1 VEGDIPEVESRDN
14 EESKGDPEDSSA
26 AKLSTVQVDGAFR
39 ARARRRSFRPV
50 GFGLGFGLGFVAL
63 GSIVAVLEL
72 AAVALSG
79 GLGSAVGNLAKVLR
93 SGVMHR
99 SRASAGSL
107 VLAVRALGAI
117 AEADLYTRGKCMF
130 LVHRS
135 SLVTSILGLVSSI
148 LGFVASILSLVASIR
163 GFLRCAVAAG
173 VLLCSVS
180 GAGAGVGLTL
190 GEGKKGEG
198 EGKLHVGW

>member
-50 GFGLGFGLGFVAL
+50 GFGLGFVAL